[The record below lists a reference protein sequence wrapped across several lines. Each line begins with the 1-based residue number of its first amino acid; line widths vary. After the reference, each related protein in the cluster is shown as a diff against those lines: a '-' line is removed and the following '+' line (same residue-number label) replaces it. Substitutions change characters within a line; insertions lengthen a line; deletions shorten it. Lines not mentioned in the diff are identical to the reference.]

1 MASPTGEN
9 LDMSNGAQ
17 RYPSLLKPYDFG
29 FLSLRNRMVMG
40 AMHTRLETMD
50 RAQERLTEFYR
61 IRARGEAGLILT
73 GGFAPNTAGLME
85 TDAPILDAN
94 TDLSLHRAI
103 TEAVHTEGGHI
114 ALQILHAGRYAKH
127 EQCVGPTQVRAPINS
142 FVPHALSTE
151 EIWSTIQDIAQTAII
166 AQRAGYDGVEIMG
179 SEGYLLNTFTSALT
193 NTRTDAFG
201 GSFEARIKLPI
212 ETVKAVR
219 AMTGDAFLLIFRISA
234 VDLIE
239 GGMSGPETAEF
250 ARRLQAAGVNLLNTG
265 IGWHEATIPTI
276 ASSVPRAAWRFAI
289 EHIKQAVSIPVIAS
303 NRVNTP
309 EVGERLL
316 AEGAADFVSMARP
329 FLADPDFARKTREG
343 HADSINTCIG
353 CNQACLDRIF
363 TERVASCLVNPR
375 AGREIEFIASPAA
388 VHKRIAIVGGGPAG
402 MAFAIESAQRG
413 HHITLFEAS
422 ASLGGQLNLARAVP
436 GKSEFNELL
445 RYFCVRLA
453 ALNVTIELNHDVHAH
468 ALPAQGFD
476 EVIIATGVSARMP
489 DIPGMDHPKAVS
501 YIDVLTRRVQIGA
514 NVAIIGTGGIGYD
527 VAEFLLGDPQ
537 DALEPTAFLSA
548 WGVDSTLSS
557 AGGLLATPGPARQ
570 PKRQVTMLQ
579 RKTGKPGSTL
589 GKSTGWILKANMRR
603 AGVRMLTGVTYQK
616 IDDQGL
622 HCIIQGA
629 PQTLDVDH
637 VVICAGQESQR
648 TLADALT
655 ALGVSCHVIGGAHL
669 ATELDAVRA
678 IDQATRLALTI

>member
-1 MASPTGEN
+1 
-9 LDMSNGAQ
+9 MSNGVQ

-29 FLSLRNRMVMG
+29 FLTLRNRMVMG

-73 GGFAPNTAGLME
+73 GGFAPNTEGLME
-85 TDAPILDAN
+85 SDAPLLDVN
-94 TDLSLHRAI
+94 TDLTVHRAI

-127 EQCVGPTQVRAPINS
+127 AQCVGPTEIRAPINS
-142 FVPHALSTE
+142 FVPRALTTE
-151 EIWSTIQDIAQTAII
+151 EIWSTIQDIAQTAVI
-166 AQRAGYDGVEIMG
+166 AQHAGYDGVEIMG
-179 SEGYLLNTFTSALT
+179 SEGYLLNEFTSARI
-193 NTRTDAFG
+193 NTREDEFG
-201 GSFEARIKLPI
+201 GSFEARIKLSI

-219 AMTGDAFLLIFRISA
+219 ALTGDRFLIIFRISA
-234 VDLIE
+234 IDLIE
-239 GGMSGPETAEF
+239 GGMTGPETAEF
-250 ARRLQAAGVNLLNTG
+250 ARQLQAAGVHLLNTG
-265 IGWHEATIPTI
+265 IGWHEAPIPTI

-289 EHIKQAVSIPVIAS
+289 EHIKHAVSIPVIAS
-303 NRVNTP
+303 NRINTP
-309 EVGERLL
+309 EMGEQLL

-343 HADSINTCIG
+343 RADQINTCIG

-363 TERVASCLVNPR
+363 TERVASCMVNPR
-375 AGREIEFIASPAA
+375 AGREIEFMSAPAA
-388 VHKRIAIVGGGPAG
+388 SQKRIAVVGGGPAG
-402 MAFAIESAQRG
+402 IAFAIESAQRG
-413 HHITLFEAS
+413 HSITLFEAS
-422 ASLGGQLNLARAVP
+422 ASLGGQLNLARVVP

-445 RYFCVRLA
+445 RYFHVRLFE
-453 ALNVTIELNHDVHAH
+453 LGIRVELNHRVHASE
-468 ALPAQGFD
+468 LQSTGFD

-489 DIPGMDHPKAVS
+489 EIPGMDHPKAVS
-501 YIDVLTRRVQIGA
+501 YIDVLTGRVQIGA
-514 NVAIIGTGGIGYD
+514 HVAIIGAGGIGFD

-537 DALEPTAFLSA
+537 DALEPASFLST
-548 WGVDSTLSS
+548 WGVDPTLSS
-557 AGGLLATPGPARQ
+557 AGGLRAIPGPARQ
-570 PKRQVTMLQ
+570 PKRQITMLQ

-603 AGVRMLTGVTYQK
+603 AGVKMLTGATYEK

-622 HCIIQGA
+622 HCAIQGI
-629 PQTLDVDH
+629 PQLLEVDH

-648 TLADALT
+648 ALADALA
-655 ALGVSCHVIGGAHL
+655 ALGMASHVIGGAHL

>member
-1 MASPTGEN
+1 
-9 LDMSNGAQ
+9 
-17 RYPSLLKPYDFG
+17 
-29 FLSLRNRMVMG
+29 MVMG

-50 RAQERLTEFYR
+50 HAQERLTAFYR

-73 GGFAPNTAGLME
+73 GGFAPNPAGLME
-85 TDAPILDAN
+85 SDAPILNAQ
-94 TDLSLHRAI
+94 TDLTTHRAI
-103 TEAVHTEGGHI
+103 TSAVHAEGGHI

-127 EQCVGPTQVRAPINS
+127 ALCVGPTAIRAPINS
-142 FVPHALSTE
+142 FVPRALSTE
-151 EIWSTIQDIAQTAII
+151 EIWSTIEDIAQTAVI
-166 AQRAGYDGVEIMG
+166 AKRAGYDGVEIMG

-193 NTRTDAFG
+193 NTREDVFG

-219 AMTGDAFLLIFRISA
+219 ALTGNAFLLIFRISA

-250 ARRLQAAGVNLLNTG
+250 ARQLQAAGVNLMNTG
-265 IGWHEATIPTI
+265 IGWHEAPIPTI

-289 EHIKQAVSIPVIAS
+289 DQIKQAISIPVIAS
-303 NRVNTP
+303 NRINTP
-309 EVGERLL
+309 EVGEQLL

-329 FLADPDFARKTREG
+329 YLADPDFARKTREG
-343 HADSINTCIG
+343 QAEQINTCIG

-375 AGREIEFIASPAA
+375 AAREIEFLAAPAA
-388 VHKRIAIVGGGPAG
+388 QPKRIAVVGGGPAG

-413 HHITLFEAS
+413 HLITLFEAS
-422 ASLGGQLNLARAVP
+422 ASLGGQLNLACVVP

-445 RYFCVRLA
+445 RYFRARLA
-453 ALNVTIELNHDVHAH
+453 ALKVTIALNHYVHADE
-468 ALPAQGFD
+468 LQTQGFA
-476 EVIIATGVSARMP
+476 EVIIATGVSARKP
-489 DIPGMDHPKAVS
+489 EIPGIDHPKVVS
-501 YIDVLTRRVQIGA
+501 YLEVLSGRVEIGA
-514 NVAIIGTGGIGYD
+514 NVAIIGTGGIGFD
-527 VAEFLLGDPQ
+527 VAEFLLGDAQ
-537 DALEPTAFLSA
+537 EALAPAAFLSV
-548 WGVDSTLSS
+548 WGVDPTLSTS
-557 AGGLLATPGPARQ
+557 GGLLAMPGPARQ

-579 RKTGKPGSTL
+579 RKTGKPGATL

-603 AGVRMLTGVTYQK
+603 AGVRMLTGVQYEK

-629 PQTLDVDH
+629 PLTLDVDH
-637 VVICAGQESQR
+637 IIICAGQESQR
-648 TLADALT
+648 VLADELAAHGITSHL
-655 ALGVSCHVIGGAHL
+655 IGGAHL

-678 IDQATRLALTI
+678 IDQATRLALTL